1 VTTSTAHSSS
11 SSTRP
16 HILLAVVAAAGISFI
31 AGEKVGIRLAT
42 SGAAHGAAASAV
54 AGVEASAGPAAPG
67 AAEVT
72 EAQGIGPDCNTNYR

>member
-1 VTTSTAHSSS
+1 VTTWTAQR

-16 HILLAVVAAAGISFI
+16 QILLAVVAAAGISFI

-42 SGAAHGAAASAV
+42 SGAAHRAAASAV

-67 AAEVT
+67 GAEVT